1 MRDWLVA
8 IRESKGMTQ
17 KALAEKVQISQP
29 SICDIEHGEIDPKPD
44 TAKRIANVLGF
55 DWTRFFD
62 K

>member
-29 SICDIEHGEIDPKPD
+29 SICDIEHGEIDTKPD